1 MMGKKR
7 SEIADIVIK
16 EYKGRDKNKKK
27 SFVHAGLAVLA
38 KEAVKHGANPNTVY
52 KKHVGF
58 YQKHGLE
65 PLTPAQL
72 GFRMDS
78 NDSSGVDNNPMI
90 VVDTEK
96 MPTANAVC
104 DVLSV
109 AHHLINKGGN
119 VSQLCMVADEKAK
132 EKGHDCNGSLAA
144 VSHGQDYKQNVVFA
158 PMKINTEDTSLPSL
172 MGPITQG
179 LQEMKSIT
187 GDTTKHK
194 EITPVENDSELLPC
208 PNPHSIYMHSN
219 AGIVADTSLFKYSP
233 MDPVERKAL
242 VSYPVGTGLTHNYFN
257 GDGQMV
263 GVVGEHEQA
272 VGGAGGGLS
281 KIFDKVTSVVD
292 SVAKVASIAGI
303 FL

>member
-1 MMGKKR
+1 MMGKKN
-7 SEIADIVIK
+7 SDIADIVIK
-16 EYKGRDKNKKK
+16 EYKGKDKKKKK

-38 KEAVKHGANPNTVY
+38 KEAVKHGADPNSAY

-58 YQKHGLE
+58 YRKHGLE
-65 PLTPAQL
+65 PLTPGQL
-72 GFRMDS
+72 GFRTNGS
-78 NDSSGVDNNPMI
+78 SSGVDNDPMI

-109 AHHLINKGGN
+109 AHHLIKKGGN

-144 VSHGQDYKQNVVFA
+144 VSQGQDYKQNVVFA

-187 GDTTKHK
+187 GATTEHK
-194 EITPVENDSELLPC
+194 ELTPVDDSEMLPC